1 MGPGV
6 RLRRKRDDS
15 AGGLLYRPISN
26 KRWEDGMTVGV
37 IATLKIQDGKAQEFE
52 TFFTE
57 LAKQVRANEPG
68 NLAYQLTK
76 SRTEPNT
83 YKVLELYKDQDA
95 LTHHGGTE
103 YFKAA
108 GPKFAGVL
116 GGRPEIEYLDG
127 VG

>member
-1 MGPGV
+1 M
-6 RLRRKRDDS
+6 S
-15 AGGLLYRPISN
+15 I
-26 KRWEDGMTVGV
+26 GV
-37 IATLKIQDGKAQEFE
+37 IATLKIQESKADDFE
-52 TFFTE
+52 AFFGE

-83 YKVLELYKDQDA
+83 YKVLEIYKDQDA
-95 LTHHGGTE
+95 LTHHGGTD

-108 GPKFAGVL
+108 GPKFGAVL

>member
-1 MGPGV
+1 
-6 RLRRKRDDS
+6 L
-15 AGGLLYRPISN
+15 
-26 KRWEDGMTVGV
+26 EDGMTIGV
-37 IATLKIQDGKAQEFE
+37 IATLKIQDGKVEEFE
-52 TFFTE
+52 AFATE

-83 YKVLELYKDQDA
+83 YRFLELYKDQDA
-95 LTHHGGTE
+95 LPHHGGTD

-108 GPKFAGVL
+108 GPKFAAVL
-116 GGRPEIEYLDG
+116 AGRPEIEYLDG

>member
-1 MGPGV
+1 M
-6 RLRRKRDDS
+6 S
-15 AGGLLYRPISN
+15 I
-26 KRWEDGMTVGV
+26 GV
-37 IATLKIQDGKAQEFE
+37 IATLKIQDGKAAEFE
-52 TFFTE
+52 GFFGE

-68 NLAYQLTK
+68 NIAYQLTK

-95 LTHHGGTE
+95 LTHHGGTD

-108 GPKFAGVL
+108 GPKFAAVL
-116 GGRPEIEYLDG
+116 GGRPDIQYLDG

>member
-1 MGPGV
+1 
-6 RLRRKRDDS
+6 
-15 AGGLLYRPISN
+15 
-26 KRWEDGMTVGV
+26 MTVGI
-37 IATLKIQDGKAQEFE
+37 IATLRIQPDKTGEFE
-52 TFFTE
+52 AFFTE

-76 SRTEPNT
+76 SRTDGQI

-95 LTHHGGTE
+95 LTHHGGTD